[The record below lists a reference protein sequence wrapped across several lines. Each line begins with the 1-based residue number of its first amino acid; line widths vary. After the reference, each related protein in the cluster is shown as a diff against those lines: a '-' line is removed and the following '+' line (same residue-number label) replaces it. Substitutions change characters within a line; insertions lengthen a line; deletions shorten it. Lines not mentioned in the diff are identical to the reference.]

1 MVVGSKNDLELAAGA
16 SEASELHSL
25 VTHIADGEE
34 WALSALYVRVAD
46 SLQRVARRIVG
57 SRECAE
63 EIVADVFIFVWQS
76 ALAFDPSRGT
86 VRAWLHVATRHR
98 AIDRR
103 RSHRR
108 HTLLNEC
115 YRDELAGDVPPFQ
128 DVTSVHLALSSLS
141 PLRRQLLSMA
151 FFDGLTHEEIA
162 RHCGLPLGTVKS
174 HLRRALSAMRHF
186 LEGPARAALTVYSP

>member
-1 MVVGSKNDLELAAGA
+1 MGIESGEND
-16 SEASELHSL
+16 ASELQML
-25 VTHIADGEE
+25 VTRIANGEE
-34 WALSALYVRVAD
+34 CALSALYRRLAS

-57 SRECAE
+57 SRECAQ
-63 EIVADVFIFVWQS
+63 EIVADVFVYVWQN
-76 ALAFDPSRGT
+76 APAFDPSRGT

-108 HTLLNEC
+108 HMLLNEC
-115 YRDELAGDVPPFQ
+115 YRDDLAADAPLLREGLLRPFQ
-128 DVTSVHLALSSLS
+128 DVASVHLALSSLT

-162 RHCGLPLGTVKS
+162 LHSGLPLGTVKS
-174 HLRRALSAMRHF
+174 HVRRALSAMRHF
-186 LEGPARAALTVYSP
+186 LEGPARALTV